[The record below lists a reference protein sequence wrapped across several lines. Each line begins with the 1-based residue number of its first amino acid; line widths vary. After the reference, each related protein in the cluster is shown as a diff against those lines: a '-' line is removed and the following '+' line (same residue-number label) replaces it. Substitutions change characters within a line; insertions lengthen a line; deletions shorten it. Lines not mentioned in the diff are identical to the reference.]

1 MKAFIKQYRALVTG
15 GGISLILLLG
25 AGAFLFIQ
33 IRQYLADTGEADE
46 NQNRLTQLEQRQPGP
61 TAANVQIVASN
72 AVAVEGSLKKLLLEL
87 RRGQVEPV
95 NKPRSVFNSFLK
107 SNIDQMNKAAEK
119 QGVLVPAKFDYGF
132 KAYVEGQLP
141 ATQDV
146 ARLTVQ
152 VQLVRALMD
161 LLLECK
167 TAEIV
172 AIERQVF
179 EDVLATPATAGE
191 PVGRGGEGGRGEGGR
206 GTSTTP
212 TASLY
217 PLEPP
222 DAQGLYTREHVTLT
236 LRMTD
241 EHLALLMNILAR
253 NVVVDAQ
260 QLFVVVSRVNIIG
273 VGLPGMGSE
282 ESRVPGGRGGEAPP
296 GVSAPPAAVPAPPEA
311 APPADGS
318 APLEKPALP
327 KKRGERIVAGMDNV
341 TVQLDVDIYR
351 FAEAVAKE
359 KGKP

>member
-25 AGAFLFIQ
+25 AGVFLFLQIQ
-33 IRQYLADTGEADE
+33 QYAADTSEADG
-46 NQNRLTQLEQRQPGP
+46 NQNRLNELEQRQPGP
-61 TAANVQIVASN
+61 TAANVAIVASN
-72 AVAVEGSLKKLLLEL
+72 AVAVEASLKKLLLEL
-87 RRGQVEPV
+87 RRGQVDPL
-95 NKPRSVFNSFLK
+95 NKPRSVFNAFLK
-107 SNIDQMNKAAEK
+107 SNIDQMNKTAEK
-119 QGVLVPAKFDYGF
+119 LGVVVSAKFDYGF

-152 VQLVRALMD
+152 VQLVRALVD
-161 LLLECK
+161 LLLDAK

-172 AIERQVF
+172 SIERQVL
-179 EDVLATPATAGE
+179 EDGLAAPATAGE
-191 PVGRGGEGGRGEGGR
+191 PSGRGEGGRGEGGR
-206 GTSTTP
+206 GAAPTT
-212 TASLY
+212 TASVY

-222 DAQGLYTREHVTLT
+222 DAQGLYTREHFTLT

-241 EHLALLMNILAR
+241 ERLAYLMNVLSR
-253 NVVVDAQ
+253 SVTVGTQ
-260 QLFVVVSRVNIIG
+260 QMFAVVSRVNITG
-273 VGLPGMGSE
+273 VGLSKAGGAEPE
-282 ESRVPGGRGGEAPP
+282 AAGGRGERPPVISAAP
-296 GVSAPPAAVPAPPEA
+296 PPEA
-311 APPADGS
+311 PPPADGS
-318 APLEKPALP
+318 VPLEKPALP